1 MTDYTVAR
9 RRMIQQQIV
18 ARGINDSRVIDAM
31 NQVPRHF
38 FVDEGLRG
46 HAYSDGSLPIGHKQ
60 TISQPYMVAAMS
72 AALELQGQE
81 RVLEIGTGSGYQ
93 TAILAML
100 AKRVYSVERIAA
112 LAARARKVLDQLQLS
127 NVNIK
132 TADGTLGWKDQ
143 APFDGI
149 LVAAGAPDVPQ
160 EYLSQLAVGGKLVL
174 PVGGINQQN
183 LIRIIRLGEDQ
194 FKREELMGC
203 RFVPLIGAAGWSEA
217 EET

>member
-1 MTDYTVAR
+1 MDYSVAR
-9 RRMIQQQIV
+9 RRMVQQQII
-18 ARGINDSRVIDAM
+18 ARGINDSRLIDAM

-46 HAYSDGSLPIGHKQ
+46 HAYADGSLPIGHKQ

-81 RVLEIGTGSGYQ
+81 RILEIGTGSGYQ

-100 AKRVYSVERIAA
+100 AKRVYSIERIPA
-112 LAARARKVLDQLQLS
+112 LAARARKVLDQLHIS

-132 TADGTLGWKDQ
+132 IADGTLGWKDQ

-149 LVAAGAPDVPQ
+149 LVAAGAPDVPH
-160 EYLSQLAVGGKLVL
+160 EYLAQLAVGGKLVL
-174 PVGGINQQN
+174 PVGGFNQQS
-183 LIRIIRLGEDQ
+183 LIRITHLGEDQ
-194 FKREELMGC
+194 FRREELMGC
-203 RFVPLIGAAGWSEA
+203 RFVPLIGEAGWA
-217 EET
+217 ETDNA

>member
-1 MTDYTVAR
+1 MDYAVAR
-9 RRMIQQQIV
+9 RRMVQQQIV
-18 ARGINDSRVIDAM
+18 SRGIEDPRLIEAM
-31 NQVPRHF
+31 NRLPRHF
-38 FVDEGLRG
+38 FVDEGLGG
-46 HAYSDGSLPIGHKQ
+46 HAYADGPLPIGHKQ

-72 AALELQGQE
+72 AALDLQGQE

-100 AKRVYSVERIAA
+100 AKRVYSVERIAN
-112 LAARARKVLDQLQLS
+112 LAARARKVLDQLHIS

-149 LVAAGAPDVPQ
+149 LVAAGAPDVPL
-160 EYLSQLAVGGKLVL
+160 EYLAQLAVGGKLVL
-174 PVGGINQQN
+174 PVGGYNEQN
-183 LIRIIRLGEDQ
+183 LLRITRLDNDQ

-217 EET
+217 DES

>member
-1 MTDYTVAR
+1 MIDYTVAR
-9 RRMIQQQIV
+9 RRMVQQQIV
-18 ARGINDSRVIDAM
+18 ARGIDDLRLIDAM
-31 NQVPRHF
+31 NRVPRHF

-46 HAYSDGSLPIGHKQ
+46 HAYADGSLPIGNKQ

-93 TAILAML
+93 TAILATL
-100 AKRVYSVERIAA
+100 AKRVYSVERIAV

-127 NVNIK
+127 NINIK
-132 TADGTLGWKDQ
+132 IADGTLGWKDQ

-160 EYLSQLAVGGKLVL
+160 EYLAQLAVGGKLVM
-174 PVGGINQQN
+174 PVGGFNQQS
-183 LIRIIRLGEDQ
+183 LIRITRLGDDQ
-194 FKREELMGC
+194 YQREELMDC
-203 RFVPLIGAAGWSEA
+203 RFVPLIGAAGWA
-217 EET
+217 ETENV

>member
-1 MTDYTVAR
+1 MMDYTVAR
-9 RRMIQQQIV
+9 RRMVQQQIV
-18 ARGINDSRVIDAM
+18 ARGIADARLIDAM
-31 NQVPRHF
+31 NRVPRHF

-46 HAYSDGSLPIGHKQ
+46 HAYADGSLPIGHKQ

-93 TAILAML
+93 TAILATL

-132 TADGTLGWKDQ
+132 IADGTLGWKDQ
-143 APFDGI
+143 APFDAI

-160 EYLSQLAVGGKLVL
+160 EYLNQLSVGGKLVL
-174 PVGGINQQN
+174 PVGGYNQQS
-183 LIRIIRLGEDQ
+183 LIRITRLGEDQ
-194 FKREELMGC
+194 FQREELMGC
-203 RFVPLIGAAGWSEA
+203 RFVPLIGEAGWSETD
-217 EET
+217 ES

>member
-1 MTDYTVAR
+1 MDYTVAR
-9 RRMIQQQIV
+9 RRMVQQQIV
-18 ARGINDSRVIDAM
+18 ARGIDDSRLIEAL

-46 HAYSDGSLPIGHKQ
+46 HAYADGSLPIGHKQ

-112 LAARARKVLDQLQLS
+112 LAARARKTLDQLQIS

-132 TADGTLGWKDQ
+132 IADGTLGWKDQ

-160 EYLSQLAVGGKLVL
+160 EYLAQLAVGGKLVL
-174 PVGGINQQN
+174 PVGGFNQQS
-183 LIRIIRLGEDQ
+183 LIRITRLGEDQ
-194 FKREELMGC
+194 FRREELMGC
-203 RFVPLIGAAGWSEA
+203 RFVPLIGEAGWA
-217 EET
+217 ETDNA

>member
-1 MTDYTVAR
+1 MDYTVAR
-9 RRMIQQQIV
+9 RRMVQQQIV
-18 ARGINDSRVIDAM
+18 ARGIDDSRLIDALT
-31 NQVPRHF
+31 QVPRHF

-46 HAYSDGSLPIGHKQ
+46 HAYADGSLPIGHKQ

-100 AKRVYSVERIAA
+100 AKRVYSIERIAA
-112 LAARARKVLDQLQLS
+112 LAARARKTLDQLQIS

-132 TADGTLGWKDQ
+132 IADGTLGWKDQ

-160 EYLSQLAVGGKLVL
+160 EYLAQLAVGGKLVL
-174 PVGGINQQN
+174 PVGGFNQQS
-183 LIRIIRLGEDQ
+183 LIRITRLGEDQ
-194 FKREELMGC
+194 FRREELMGC
-203 RFVPLIGAAGWSEA
+203 RFVPLIGEAGWA
-217 EET
+217 ETDNA

>member
-1 MTDYTVAR
+1 MDYTVAR
-9 RRMIQQQIV
+9 RRMVQQQIV
-18 ARGINDSRVIDAM
+18 ARGIDDSRLIEAL

-46 HAYSDGSLPIGHKQ
+46 HAYADGSLPIGHKQ

-93 TAILAML
+93 TTILAML
-100 AKRVYSVERIAA
+100 AKRVYSIERIAA
-112 LAARARKVLDQLQLS
+112 LAARARKTLDQLQIS

-132 TADGTLGWKDQ
+132 IADGTLGWKDQ

-160 EYLSQLAVGGKLVL
+160 EYLAQLAVGGKLVL
-174 PVGGINQQN
+174 PVGGFNQQS
-183 LIRIIRLGEDQ
+183 LIRITRLGEDQ
-194 FKREELMGC
+194 FRREELMGC
-203 RFVPLIGAAGWSEA
+203 RFVPLIGEAGWA
-217 EET
+217 ETDNA

>member
-9 RRMIQQQIV
+9 RRMVQQQIV
-18 ARGINDSRVIDAM
+18 ARGINDSRVIDVM
-31 NQVPRHF
+31 NRVPRHF
-38 FVDEGLRG
+38 FVDLGLRG
-46 HAYSDGSLPIGHKQ
+46 HAYADGSLPIGHKQ

-81 RVLEIGTGSGYQ
+81 RVLEVGTGSGYQ

-100 AKRVYSVERIAA
+100 AKRVYSIERIAA
-112 LAARARKVLDQLQLS
+112 LAARARKALDQLKLS

-132 TADGTLGWKDQ
+132 IADGTLGWKDQ

-160 EYLSQLAVGGKLVL
+160 EYLAQLALGGKLVL
-174 PVGGINQQN
+174 PVGGFNQQN
-183 LIRIIRLGEDQ
+183 LIRITRLGEDHFQ
-194 FKREELMGC
+194 REELMGC
-203 RFVPLIGAAGWSEA
+203 RFVPLIGEAGWT
-217 EET
+217 ETENA

>member
-1 MTDYTVAR
+1 MVDYTVAR
-9 RRMIQQQIV
+9 RRMVEQQIV
-18 ARGINDSRVIDAM
+18 ARGINDPRLIDVM
-31 NQVPRHF
+31 NKVPRHC

-46 HAYSDGSLPIGHKQ
+46 HAYADGSLPIGHKQ

-72 AALELQGQE
+72 AALELQGHE
-81 RVLEIGTGSGYQ
+81 RVLEIGAGSGYQ
-93 TAILAML
+93 TAVLAML
-100 AKRVYSVERIAA
+100 AKRIYSVERIAA
-112 LAARARKVLDQLQLS
+112 LAARARKVLDQLHIS

-160 EYLSQLAVGGKLVL
+160 EYLDQLAVGGKLVM
-174 PVGGINQQN
+174 PVGGYHQQS
-183 LIRIIRLGEDQ
+183 LIRITRLDKDQ

-217 EET
+217 DEP

>member
-1 MTDYTVAR
+1 MDYTVAR
-9 RRMIQQQIV
+9 RRMVQQQIL
-18 ARGINDSRVIDAM
+18 ARGIDDSRVIEAM

-46 HAYSDGSLPIGHKQ
+46 HAYTNGPLPIGHKQ

-72 AALELQGQE
+72 AALQLHGHE

-93 TAILAML
+93 TAVLAML
-100 AKRVYSVERIAA
+100 AKRVYSIERIAA
-112 LAARARKVLDQLQLS
+112 LAARARKVLDQLQIS

-132 TADGTLGWKDQ
+132 IADGTLGWKDQ

-160 EYLSQLAVGGKLVL
+160 EYLAQLAVGGKLVL
-174 PVGGINQQN
+174 PVGGLNQQS
-183 LIRIIRLGEDQ
+183 LIRITRQGDDQ
-194 FKREELMGC
+194 FQREELMGC
-203 RFVPLIGAAGWSEA
+203 RFVPLIGEAGWSDPENV
-217 EET
+217 

>member
-1 MTDYTVAR
+1 MDYTVAR
-9 RRMIQQQIV
+9 RRMVQQQIV
-18 ARGINDSRVIDAM
+18 ARGIDDSRLIEAL

-46 HAYSDGSLPIGHKQ
+46 HAYADGSLPIGHKQ

-100 AKRVYSVERIAA
+100 AKRVYSIERIAA
-112 LAARARKVLDQLQLS
+112 LAARARKTLDQLQIS

-132 TADGTLGWKDQ
+132 IADGTLGWKDQ

-160 EYLSQLAVGGKLVL
+160 EYLAQLAVGGKLVL
-174 PVGGINQQN
+174 PVGGFNQQS
-183 LIRIIRLGEDQ
+183 LIRITRLGEDQ
-194 FKREELMGC
+194 FRREELMGC
-203 RFVPLIGAAGWSEA
+203 RFVPLIGEAGWA
-217 EET
+217 ETDNA

>member
-1 MTDYTVAR
+1 MDYTVAR
-9 RRMIQQQIV
+9 RRMVQQQIV
-18 ARGINDSRVIDAM
+18 NRGIDDSRLIEAM
-31 NQVPRHF
+31 NKVPRHL

-46 HAYSDGSLPIGHKQ
+46 HAYADGSLPIGHKQ

-72 AALELQGQE
+72 AALELKGHE

-132 TADGTLGWKDQ
+132 IADGTLGWKDQ
-143 APFDGI
+143 APFDAI

-160 EYLSQLAVGGKLVL
+160 EYLNQLAVGGKLVL
-174 PVGGINQQN
+174 PVGGYNQQS
-183 LIRIIRLGEDQ
+183 LIRITRLGDDQ

-203 RFVPLIGAAGWSEA
+203 RFVPLIGEAGWA
-217 EET
+217 ESQDE